1 MTSTKTNQ
9 RTWKRTAE
17 ELLSTTDQVHV
28 LLSNQQTFLNKL
40 RSESP
45 PPTHFQPPPR
55 SLSTPPTLDRL
66 LPSNSFL
73 LDDPNIGTFLSLEHF
88 SLRRSQD
95 NKILVRHHR
104 LPPVTP
110 TTSSHNTAKQKS
122 SSPPPSIA
130 MSSFAKG
137 RSRAQ
142 SKSNPEILTRNNILT
157 KLPSSSSTTTMED
170 VQRRRLSLVLRKEL
184 RPINVRFEK
193 RQIQQSQRWHVLL
206 ALHRS
211 LIAVTG
217 SIRRSQAATTIKRS
231 WRKKQA
237 RQRWRRLTRPE
248 VVRGL
253 IKLRECVRKWSNARS
268 IRIVSTFVVEANISS
283 FSKLI
288 LKLQFRVIRI
298 QRCWRNF
305 CACTATRIR
314 SLELKWAL
322 IERHHRLEL
331 VDIVRL
337 AKISE
342 SKRGGGSGWTC
353 RRATFD
359 TMARNTKDSRRHQ
372 EEGKNWTR
380 SLRKSSTTTTSP
392 SSSTIGYK
400 NREEGSIL
408 AVARL
413 DKLLTSHGEQEMSMS
428 PQQRKQAED
437 RTRTT
442 RRAKARTEACDVA
455 EEFNSTVPR
464 HWKQFNAPPP
474 AIVINVELRRHH
486 CAKMLLS
493 SRKRFVAE
501 EEARKRSKR
510 VGVFGDVSVDAM
522 KEFLLGDRELALRET
537 TEEEKE
543 EAKRMEKARPCLIL
557 FTDVRN
563 HRQMMFQAMKIIC
576 QDNPNVMEST
586 SSYTKRRKKKSPKEI
601 QQMFRREANR
611 PVEQFL

>member
-17 ELLSTTDQVHV
+17 ELLTTTDQVHV

-66 LPSNSFL
+66 LPSTSFL

-88 SLRRSQD
+88 SLRRSD
-95 NKILVRHHR
+95 NKNQILVRHV
-104 LPPVTP
+104 LPPLVP
-110 TTSSHNTAKQKS
+110 TTSSHNTAKQN

-130 MSSFAKG
+130 VSSIAVSSFAKG
-137 RSRAQ
+137 RNRAQ
-142 SKSNPEILTRNNILT
+142 SKSNPEMLTRNNILT
-157 KLPSSSSTTTMED
+157 KLTSSSSTTTMED

-193 RQIQQSQRWHVLL
+193 RQKHQSQRWHVLL

-211 LIAVTG
+211 LIAVTR

-237 RQRWRRLTRPE
+237 RQRWQRLTRPE

-268 IRIVSTFVVEANISS
+268 IRIVSTFVVESNVSS

-322 IERHHRLEL
+322 VERHHRLEL

-342 SKRGGGSGWTC
+342 SKGGGRC
-353 RRATFD
+353 RRVTYDA
-359 TMARNTKDSRRHQ
+359 MARDTKDSRRHQ
-372 EEGKNWTR
+372 KEKKWTR
-380 SLRKSSTTTTSP
+380 SLRKSFATTTSQ

-400 NREEGSIL
+400 KREEGSIL

-413 DKLLTSHGEQEMSMS
+413 DKLLTSHGEQEMPMTQ
-428 PQQRKQAED
+428 QQRKQEEN
-437 RTRTT
+437 RTRKT
-442 RRAKARTEACDVA
+442 RQAKARTEACDVA
-455 EEFNSTVPR
+455 EEFNSTVPH

-474 AIVINVELRRHH
+474 AIVINVELRRHL

-493 SRKRFVAE
+493 SRKRFVVE

-510 VGVFGDVSVDAM
+510 VGVFGDVSVNAM

-563 HRQMMFQAMKIIC
+563 HRQMMFQEMQIIC
-576 QDNPNVMEST
+576 QDNPHVMEST

-601 QQMFRREANR
+601 QKMFRREANR